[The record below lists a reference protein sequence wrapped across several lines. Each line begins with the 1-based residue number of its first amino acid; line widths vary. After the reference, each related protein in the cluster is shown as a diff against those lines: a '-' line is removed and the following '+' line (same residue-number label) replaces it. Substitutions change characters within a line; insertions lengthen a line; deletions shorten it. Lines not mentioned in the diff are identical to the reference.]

1 MRKAQKQEVLEFI
14 QSLYQAHEEIKEALN
29 QNNRISAQ
37 NMLAECQEFAT
48 SLGESIEGLEGE
60 GHVTVSCVEAY
71 CETLFRVYEELS
83 SDSYNETK
91 IYKKLKKQLLKVEN
105 SAKNDIAV
113 RKEVVFLP
121 YKASM
126 WDSLESVWKAAD
138 ADEQCDAFVIPIPY
152 YDKNPDGSFRQIHYE
167 GNQYPEYV
175 PITSYE
181 DYDFKTR
188 KPDIIYIH
196 NPYDNMNLVTSVPPF
211 FFSDNLKKF
220 TDKLVYIPYF
230 ILNEIKPEEDEKIE
244 GMKHFCTVP
253 GVFNADRVIVQ
264 SEDMKQVYIKVLLDA
279 TNDHTQAAR
288 AYWEKKILGLGSP
301 KIDKVVN
308 IRKEDLDIPQEWL
321 KVIQKPDG
329 SWKKIVFYNTSVGA
343 LLQNSEQMLKK
354 MEDVFQVFKECKEK
368 VTLLW
373 RPHPLINATISSM
386 RPQLKIEYDHLV
398 EKFREEG
405 WGIYDD
411 SSNIDRAVV
420 LSDKYYGDMSSV
432 VHLYTACN
440 KPILIQSIWM
450 LSNHKNRINTQ
461 IEAGAVIYNNIYYT
475 IPRYNKFYCTN
486 LENGNTKCIKNS
498 LGKRT
503 GDNDRFNHA
512 TILEDSI
519 CFFSDETYEYAILNV
534 NTYNIEEGYWK
545 IKSGETKYLGTY
557 NNTIYLIEQNTN
569 LLYEINRDGIVRCNE
584 LREQQLVSSDNL
596 LWYFE
601 KEKYMLWKIDI
612 KENQKEKLLLSSDV
626 FKSNNYSFV
635 FEKDNY
641 LVFVPDL
648 SDGIVVYNLQN
659 KHMKKFDLP
668 KSTTFLLGG
677 IGAFRYIEGTDK
689 RCFLSS
695 VFSSELYL
703 WRKEGLKEIGRMG
716 IGVETES
723 FQEIYEDL
731 MKDNLFGELY
741 MDLSIYINL

>member
-1 MRKAQKQEVLEFI
+1 M
-14 QSLYQAHEEIKEALN
+14 
-29 QNNRISAQ
+29 
-37 NMLAECQEFAT
+37 
-48 SLGESIEGLEGE
+48 
-60 GHVTVSCVEAY
+60 
-71 CETLFRVYEELS
+71 
-83 SDSYNETK
+83 
-91 IYKKLKKQLLKVEN
+91 
-105 SAKNDIAV
+105 
-113 RKEVVFLP
+113 
-121 YKASM
+121 
-126 WDSLESVWKAAD
+126 
-138 ADEQCDAFVIPIPY
+138 
-152 YDKNPDGSFRQIHYE
+152 
-167 GNQYPEYV
+167 
-175 PITSYE
+175 
-181 DYDFKTR
+181 
-188 KPDIIYIH
+188 
-196 NPYDNMNLVTSVPPF
+196 
-211 FFSDNLKKF
+211 
-220 TDKLVYIPYF
+220 
-230 ILNEIKPEEDEKIE
+230 
-244 GMKHFCTVP
+244 
-253 GVFNADRVIVQ
+253 
-264 SEDMKQVYIKVLLDA
+264 
-279 TNDHTQAAR
+279 
-288 AYWEKKILGLGSP
+288 
-301 KIDKVVN
+301 
-308 IRKEDLDIPQEWL
+308 
-321 KVIQKPDG
+321 
-329 SWKKIVFYNTSVGA
+329 
-343 LLQNSEQMLKK
+343 
-354 MEDVFQVFKECKEK
+354 
-368 VTLLW
+368 
-373 RPHPLINATISSM
+373 
-386 RPQLKIEYDHLV
+386 
-398 EKFREEG
+398 
-405 WGIYDD
+405 
-411 SSNIDRAVV
+411 
-420 LSDKYYGDMSSV
+420 
-432 VHLYTACN
+432 
-440 KPILIQSIWM
+440 
-450 LSNHKNRINTQ
+450 
-461 IEAGAVIYNNIYYT
+461 
-475 IPRYNKFYCTN
+475 
-486 LENGNTKCIKNS
+486 
-498 LGKRT
+498 
-503 GDNDRFNHA
+503 
-512 TILEDSI
+512 EDSI